1 MLFRPNNYIS
11 VSLTFPRVSFYPSL
25 ASALLYPHTM
35 SLVTSV
41 FFFLTIYLGDVSPCH
56 FYKITA
62 AHLCHSLPTFASCLL
77 GEDAVIQL
85 KHPALLSAGKG
96 HPVQ

>member
-1 MLFRPNNYIS
+1 MLFRPNDCIS
-11 VSLTFPRVSFYPSL
+11 ASLTFPGVSFYPSL
-25 ASALLYPHTM
+25 ASALLYPHAM

-41 FFFLTIYLGDVSPCH
+41 FFLTVYLGDVSPCH

-62 AHLCHSLPTFASCLL
+62 AHLCHSPPTFASCLL